1 MGSGHSHAVEP
12 NQLEVPGEVRRRLLA
27 VIGGIALA
35 TIVGLVVLWP
45 RGLELPD
52 MTAFGVPEVR
62 FNAEVIDVQSR
73 PCPVQIDPTDPA
85 SDSPDFEGVESDLQ
99 CEDLK
104 LTALGGPEEGA
115 EILLPLTDNNAL
127 AEFKP
132 GQQVV
137 LGYFPPPQCQD
148 VTATDAPECL
158 KAFNPGVYYAIEGR
172 ERGRPM
178 LALLAL
184 FVAAVV
190 ALGRWRGLA
199 SLVGL
204 GISIAVLM
212 VFVLPSI
219 LLGNNPMWVGLVGAS
234 AIAFAALYLA
244 HGFNPLTHVALLG
257 TLGSLALVALL
268 SMFFVGAT
276 ALSGVVGDDVLVVQA
291 FGAELSF
298 SGLLLAGVLIGAL
311 GALDD
316 MTVTQASSVL
326 ELWRADPDL
335 GWRELYRRA
344 IRIGRDHIAS
354 TVNTLVLAYAGSSLA
369 LLLLFIQSD
378 QTIGRVITS
387 EAIATEVVRTLTG
400 SIGLVASVPL
410 TTFLAAI
417 LVNQHQPD
425 EGFRATSDRD
435 LEPLTFD
442 DS

>member
-1 MGSGHSHAVEP
+1 
-12 NQLEVPGEVRRRLLA
+12 
-27 VIGGIALA
+27 
-35 TIVGLVVLWP
+35 
-45 RGLELPD
+45 
-52 MTAFGVPEVR
+52 
-62 FNAEVIDVQSR
+62 
-73 PCPVQIDPTDPA
+73 
-85 SDSPDFEGVESDLQ
+85 
-99 CEDLK
+99 
-104 LTALGGPEEGA
+104 
-115 EILLPLTDNNAL
+115 
-127 AEFKP
+127 
-132 GQQVV
+132 
-137 LGYFPPPQCQD
+137 
-148 VTATDAPECL
+148 
-158 KAFNPGVYYAIEGR
+158 
-172 ERGRPM
+172 M